1 MRYLR
6 TLIMLIVDALL
17 INMAVY
23 TAMLLRF
30 EGQVP
35 TVFIQSF
42 VHLMPLITA
51 ITILALM
58 GFKLYSRMWEYASIG
73 ELFSIVFATTI
84 SMATIIVTIKALN
97 ISGLP
102 RSVYILSWIII
113 NLFIGLSRLWWRLFR
128 DYFIKVNQ
136 SSKRILIVGAGDAG
150 ALLARE
156 IQNNP
161 NLGLEAAAF
170 VDDDPGKKK
179 KMLLGLPV
187 KGGRDI
193 IPELVKELKI
203 DEIIIAMPSVTNTIK
218 KEIIDICKKT
228 SASLKMLPDIYQ
240 SSNGTSI
247 VNQLRNVQMEDL
259 LGREPVRSDL
269 AQISGY
275 LHNKTVL
282 VTGGGGSI
290 GSELCRQ
297 VVRFNPHRLV
307 IVDCCENN
315 LFDIEMELKAIE
327 QGMDIAIEL
336 VDIRNRRKLEATFQK
351 HRPQVIF
358 HAAAYKH
365 VPMMERH
372 PEEALHNNVIGTRNV
387 AEMADKY
394 GAETFIL
401 ISTDKAVNPSSV
413 MGATKRIAELVTK
426 DINRTSVTRFAAVR
440 FGNVLGSRGSVI
452 PTFMKQIAKG
462 GPVTVTHPDMTR
474 FFMTIPEAVELVIQA
489 GALARGGETF
499 VLDMGD
505 PVKISDLARD
515 LIKLSGYEPDREI
528 QISYTG
534 IRPGEKLYE
543 ELFLGREEMASTRHE
558 RIFISTKEL
567 DDNYTGINKTIN
579 VLVKNA
585 LPDRTRVLNLIKTLV
600 PEYQRPDYTELKAD
614 SSGEV
619 IYLDKREKRAR
630 KSGSLGN

>member
-6 TLIMLIVDALL
+6 TFIMLIVDAIL
-17 INMAVY
+17 INMAIY
-23 TAMLLRF
+23 TALLLRF
-30 EGQVP
+30 EGHIP
-35 TVFIQSF
+35 GTYIHSF
-42 VHLMPLITA
+42 MNLAPIFTGIIILFLIA
-51 ITILALM
+51 
-58 GFKLYSRMWEYASIG
+58 FKLYSRMWEYASIG

-84 SMATIIVTIKALN
+84 SMAAIVVAIKALN
-97 ISGLP
+97 LDGLP
-102 RSVYILSWIII
+102 KSVYILSWLVMNI
-113 NLFIGLSRLWWRLFR
+113 FIGISRLWWRLFR

-150 ALLARE
+150 AMLVRE

-161 NLGLEAAAF
+161 SLGLEAAAF
-170 VDDDPGKKK
+170 VDDDPGKNK

-187 KGGRDI
+187 KGGRDS
-193 IPELVKELKI
+193 IPELVKELEI
-203 DEIIIAMPSVTNTIK
+203 NEIIIAMPSISNTIK

-228 SASLKMLPDIYQ
+228 PASLKILPDIYH

-259 LGREPVRSDL
+259 LGREPVKTDL

-275 LHNKTVL
+275 LYNKTVL

-297 VVRFNPHRLV
+297 VMRFNPRCLI
-307 IVDCCENN
+307 IVDNCENN
-315 LFDIEMELKAIE
+315 LFDIEMEMLSLKPAAD
-327 QGMDIAIEL
+327 MVIEL

-365 VPMMERH
+365 VPMMERN

-413 MGATKRIAELVTK
+413 MGASKRIAELVTK
-426 DINRTSVTRFAAVR
+426 DINRTSPTKFAAVR

-452 PTFMKQIAKG
+452 PTFMKQIQKG

-489 GALARGGETF
+489 GALAQGGETF
-499 VLDMGD
+499 VLDMGE
-505 PVKISDLARD
+505 PVKIADLARD
-515 LIKLSGYEPDREI
+515 LIKLSGYEPDRDI

-534 IRPGEKLYE
+534 VRPGEKLYE
-543 ELFLGREEMASTRHE
+543 ELFLSREEMAATRHE

-567 DDNYTGINKTIN
+567 DDNYMGLNQNIQILVRS
-579 VLVKNA
+579 VLHDKNQ
-585 LPDRTRVLNLIKTLV
+585 VLNLIRTLV
-600 PEYQRPDYTELKAD
+600 PEYHRPDYNKLKVAQP
-614 SSGEV
+614 GEV
-619 IYLDKREKRAR
+619 IYLEEIGKKT
-630 KSGSLGN
+630 KKTGTSIN